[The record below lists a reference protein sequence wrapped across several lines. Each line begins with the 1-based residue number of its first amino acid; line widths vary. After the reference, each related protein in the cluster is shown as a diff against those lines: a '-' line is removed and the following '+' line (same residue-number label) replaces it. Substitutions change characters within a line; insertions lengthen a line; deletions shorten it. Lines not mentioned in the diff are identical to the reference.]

1 MTKIYIHSFLEDAEI
16 EDLIRELNDG
26 NCIVSSNEK
35 EFLKTIKIETED
47 YNGTTFLLEISNKGK
62 IETNP
67 KIVFNKK

>member
-35 EFLKTIKIETED
+35 EFLKTIKIEAED